1 MNHMAPRPLDD
12 VLAGGWKRVDPAL
25 KIAFAAAICVSV
37 LAFGF
42 EMTNL
47 SMIHDDF
54 SYIFLESP
62 ILGRFMGRFGF
73 GWFHY
78 YTQNAFLMPFLQ
90 MAQGIVFMALYGL
103 VVARFWGARRP
114 LDLALIASV
123 VCVFPYMAQ
132 LYQFNV
138 SMAPFPLAHLLA
150 ALAAVV
156 STRARPLPVLAAA
169 VVYAAAFS
177 IYQSVLANACTI
189 LGVWLLAQLLFS
201 DLGAGETRRRLAR
214 QVLAAALAL
223 GAGGLLYVGTVHL
236 LGLPIDD
243 PRQAAGEA
251 FRLSGALGSLEG
263 IARVATGTRAFL
275 LWPEN
280 YFPLYL
286 KQLQLLFILAAALLC
301 VVLPRSIPQKIAAVV
316 MVLLVLLAPRVLQL
330 LHPAGYYPNR
340 ALTAYA
346 LVIAG
351 SIALVHRGGL
361 PRVRNVSIVLA
372 AVLLWGYLLQC
383 NWISTVN
390 YLNTFAHRA
399 AFTQVLASLQSTGR
413 DAWDGRNVV
422 VVGRLDMSAEFPFR
436 QSDGVAS
443 EFLDGIHMQE
453 ISRLMRTGVT
463 FAADDGTDP
472 RVREFAAW
480 RRPWPHPQSVGVIE
494 GTGVVV
500 LSNDRY
506 GDGASGAPAQAPYR
520 R

>member
-1 MNHMAPRPLDD
+1 MNLNAPRPLDE
-12 VLAGGWKRVDPAL
+12 VIAGGWNRVDPAM
-25 KIAFAAAICVSV
+25 KIAFVATICVSV

-78 YTQNAFLMPFLQ
+78 YTQGAFLMPFLQ
-90 MAQGIVFMALYGL
+90 MAQGIVFMAVYGL
-103 VVARFWGARRP
+103 VVARFWGAHRP

-132 LYQFNV
+132 VYQFNV
-138 SMAPFPLAHLLA
+138 SMAPFPLAHLLS
-150 ALAAVV
+150 ALAAAV
-156 STRARPLPVLAAA
+156 STRARPLPALAAS
-169 VVYAAAFS
+169 VLYAAAFS

-189 LGVWLLAQLLFS
+189 LGVWLLARLLFS
-201 DLGAGETRRRLAR
+201 DLGDGETRRKLAR

-223 GAGGLLYVGTVHL
+223 AGGGLLYVGAVHL

-251 FRLSGALGSLEG
+251 FRLSGAFGSLEG
-263 IARVATGTRAFL
+263 IARVATGTRAFFF
-275 LWPEN
+275 WPES

-286 KQLQLLFILAAALLC
+286 KQLQFLFILAAVLLC
-301 VVLPRSIPQKIAAVV
+301 VVLPRSVAQKLAALV
-316 MVLLVLLAPRVLQL
+316 MVALVLLAPRALQL

-351 SIALVHRGGL
+351 SIALVHRSGS
-361 PRVRNVSIVLA
+361 PQIRNVSIVA
-372 AVLLWGYLLQC
+372 SAVLLWGYLLQC

-390 YLNTFAHRA
+390 YLNTSAHRA
-399 AFTQVLASLQSTGR
+399 AFTQVLASLQSVGR

-422 VVGRLDMSAEFPFR
+422 VVGRLNMSAEFPFR

-443 EFLDGIHMQE
+443 EFLDGVHMQE

-463 FAADDGTDP
+463 FAPDDGTDP
-472 RVREFAAW
+472 RVREFATG
-480 RRPWPHPQSVGVIE
+480 RRPWPHPQSVGIIE
-494 GTGVVV
+494 DTGVVV

-506 GDGASGAPAQAPYR
+506 GSGAGGAPAHAR
-520 R
+520 